1 MYGSEQLLLREWLV
15 SQRKAAKLT
24 QRQLAD
30 KLQVVRSLVGK
41 VESGE
46 RRLDVVEFTHYCRAL
61 DAERTEFFT
70 FLKQHPSD
78 GSKSAGS

>member
-46 RRLDVVEFTHYCRAL
+46 RRLDVVEFVHYCRAMG
-61 DAERTEFFT
+61 AEPTEFFT
-70 FLKQHPSD
+70 FLKQQPSD
-78 GSKSAGS
+78 EAGSTGS

>member
-1 MYGSEQLLLREWLV
+1 MYGSEQRLLREWLV
-15 SQRKAAKLT
+15 SKRKAAKLT

-46 RRLDVVEFTHYCRAL
+46 RRLDAVEFTHYCRAL
-61 DAERTEFFT
+61 DAEPTEFFT
-70 FLKQHPSD
+70 FLKQQPSD